1 MQSTG
6 TEINATTAETNEGL
20 FEFVR
25 AFQDTL
31 EGLAASQGRVVA
43 TVLLLTLLVFSVVV
57 VPAALSWLR
66 RAGLGS
72 VDSGR
77 SGRALTWA
85 ARYTPTTFRG
95 LLLRM
100 AQATILALV
109 AVAFLIVWGV
119 FDFVENV
126 QPFLAGPSPTL
137 VPTIQTAVLIMLA
150 FVASDQLK
158 RWIDSLSKALS
169 DFTEHQEE
177 ILLRVGQVAIFVTA
191 GAAIFAV
198 WSVDVSGLLVGAGFL
213 GIVVGFAARQTL
225 GSLIAGFVLMFS
237 RPFTI
242 GDWVVIGDQEGI
254 VTDIT
259 IFNTRL
265 ENFDGEF
272 VILPND
278 RVSDRS
284 ITNRSSKGLLR
295 LTLDVGVDYGTDIER
310 AKELARETMAAVD
323 AVIDSPPPQVIPKS
337 FGDSAVVLEL
347 RFWIDHPTPPRKWR
361 AVSAVVRAVKT
372 AFDEADISIPFP
384 QRTLQV
390 RDETTAAEM
399 ARDVR
404 ED

>member
-1 MQSTG
+1 VQG
-6 TEINATTAETNEGL
+6 TPTPTDPNEGIL
-20 FEFVR
+20 AFVR
-25 AFQDTL
+25 ALQNAL
-31 EGLAASQGRVVA
+31 EQLAATQGRVVA
-43 TVLLLTLLVFSVVV
+43 TVLLLVALLFSVVV
-57 VPAALSWLR
+57 LPAALSWLR
-66 RAGLGS
+66 TVGVGQ
-72 VDSGR
+72 VESGR
-77 SGRALTWA
+77 SGRLLEVV

-95 LLLRM
+95 LLLRL
-100 AQATILALV
+100 AQVTILSIVVVSFLV
-109 AVAFLIVWGV
+109 VWGV
-119 FDFVENV
+119 FDLVTALEPYF
-126 QPFLAGPSPTL
+126 ADSDATL

-158 RWIDSLSKALS
+158 RWIDRLSKALS

-177 ILLRVGQVAIFVTA
+177 ILLRVGQVAIFLTA

-198 WSVDVSGLLVGAGFL
+198 WSVNIGGLLVGAGFL

-242 GDWVVIGDQEGI
+242 GDWVVIGDEEGI

-284 ITNRSSKGLLR
+284 ITNRSRKGLLR
-295 LTLDVGVDYGTDIER
+295 LTLDVGVDYDTDVER
-310 AKELARETMAAVD
+310 ATELAREAMAGVQ
-323 AVIDSPPPQVIPKS
+323 AVIDSPPPQVVPKS

-361 AVSAVVRAVKT
+361 AVSAVVRAVKAT
-372 AFDEADISIPFP
+372 FDEEDISIPFP
-384 QRTLQV
+384 QRTLKV
-390 RDETTAAEM
+390 RDETTASEM
-399 ARDVR
+399 VQNVR